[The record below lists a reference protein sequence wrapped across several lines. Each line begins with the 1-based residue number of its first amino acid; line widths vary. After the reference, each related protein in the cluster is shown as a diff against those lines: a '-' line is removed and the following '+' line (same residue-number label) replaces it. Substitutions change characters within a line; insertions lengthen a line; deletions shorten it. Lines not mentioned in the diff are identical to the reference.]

1 MAASNHISENP
12 RPSAAKSTG
21 QISENPRPSAA
32 KSTGRGGRRP
42 GAGAPRGNMNALKH
56 GTYSR
61 QFAQVG
67 ALLAADPKVR
77 ETLLAL
83 GRRHNLQRQKANEV
97 AALLL
102 TRLFQRAEDVAS
114 GRVGPA
120 HPERSPQRAVEGFQR
135 AEEAAIGG
143 LNLDLPADDRDSI
156 TIAAGQAARR
166 QIRANIRR
174 ALRNRNPASINQ
186 TPDTTAPGQSPV

>member
-1 MAASNHISENP
+1 
-12 RPSAAKSTG
+12 
-21 QISENPRPSAA
+21 
-32 KSTGRGGRRP
+32 
-42 GAGAPRGNMNALKH
+42 MNALKH
-56 GTYSR
+56 GSYSR

-102 TRLFQRAEDVAS
+102 TRLFQRAE
-114 GRVGPA
+114 
-120 HPERSPQRAVEGFQR
+120 Q
-135 AEEAAIGG
+135 AAIGG
-143 LNLDLPADDRDSI
+143 LNLGLPADDRDSI
-156 TIAAGQAARR
+156 TIAAAQAARR

-174 ALRNRNPASINQ
+174 ALKNRKTASVNQ
-186 TPDTTAPGQSPV
+186 TPDTPAPGQSTA